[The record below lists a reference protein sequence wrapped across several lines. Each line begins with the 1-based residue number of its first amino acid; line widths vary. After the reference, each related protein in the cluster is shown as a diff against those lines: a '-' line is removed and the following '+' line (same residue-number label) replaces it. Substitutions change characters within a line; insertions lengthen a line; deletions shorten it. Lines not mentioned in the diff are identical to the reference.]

1 MIRGQVT
8 RSTGSW
14 YEVKDAEGETYTARL
29 RGRHKLTSK
38 RYTNP
43 VAVGDYV
50 MMEQT
55 ETGDWVIDRVEERKQ
70 FLVRRS
76 SNLSRKYQV
85 IAANLDQLY
94 LLVTVNH
101 PYTPLGF
108 VDRILVMAEV
118 AGIPATLILNKI
130 DRFDEKDM
138 LRLEEVEATYKSIGY
153 PCVRTSL
160 TENVGVE
167 GLKKGMKNKTT
178 LLVGNSGVGKSTF
191 LNMMV
196 SGADQKTSELSDSY
210 GKGRHTTTFATMFEK
225 NGIRI
230 VDTPGIKEFG
240 LVDVEGAELSAY
252 FPEFQKVA
260 SECRFHNCRHTQEP
274 NCAVLQ
280 NLLDGEISESRYNA
294 YCLMLEEIK
303 AS

>member
-1 MIRGQVT
+1 MMRAQVT
-8 RSTGSW
+8 QSTGSW
-14 YEVKDAEGETYTARL
+14 YEVRDEQGKSYSTRI

-50 MMEQT
+50 WIE
-55 ETGDWVIDRVEERKQ
+55 ETDGGEWIIDRVEERKQ

-118 AGIPATLILNKI
+118 AGIPSTLILNKI
-130 DRFDEKDM
+130 DRFEGEDLE
-138 LRLEEVEATYKSIGY
+138 RLQEVERIYSEIGY

-160 TENVGVE
+160 TENLGIE
-167 GLKKGMKNKTT
+167 GLKEGMQNKTT

-191 LNMMV
+191 LNLMV
-196 SGADQKTSELSDSY
+196 SGAAQKTSELSDSY
-210 GKGRHTTTFATMFEK
+210 GKGRHTTTFATMFEE

-240 LVDVEGAELSAY
+240 LVDVEEANLASY
-252 FPEFQKVA
+252 FPEFQKEA
-260 SECRFHNCRHTQEP
+260 SECRFHNCRHIQEP
-274 NCAVLQ
+274 NCAVSEAVAE
-280 NLLDGEISESRYNA
+280 DRISESRYLA
-294 YCLMLEEIK
+294 YITMTEELK
-303 AS
+303 SS